1 MDTRQGKYLK
11 VCNLARHNHNSRHS
25 RKSRRFTLAV
35 AIVGLVVVSSASS
48 SETNGAGETSTATTA
63 QSADDAIAHWALE
76 EGTGTA
82 AMDSVNGL
90 VATLAPRAAWASGRF
105 GSGVA
110 LDGASGYVGAPIID
124 VTGSAPTLAA
134 WVKIDGYPG
143 RTEQR
148 IISKAT
154 GSSQQAHY
162 WMLGQVKS
170 RGKNRLQFQLK
181 TGNTTTRLVATTG
194 ELPTGAWFHAA
205 ATYDGAYVRL
215 FLDGEEVGRT
225 AKSGLLATDASAPVD
240 IGRSPDG
247 SNYLRG
253 TIDDVRIYGRA
264 LGAGEIASIMD
275 GPGESPNE
283 PPSVQLTSPASGAT
297 FTAPATIAL
306 TAAASRSGAPAVGRA
321 VLFGRYAPRHRHD
334 RAVRFHL
341 VLRSG
346 RFVLAHCRR
355 ARRRRRGSDVCC
367 RDDHRLGAG
376 ARSLAGGLH
385 SLAGPRLAGD
395 QLTARDLRSRCGPQ
409 HRHAGRDVQS
419 RQARARRERRDLHR
433 SHGVLRS
440 ACGGQLCSN
449 GERRWRGREFPK

>member
-1 MDTRQGKYLK
+1 
-11 VCNLARHNHNSRHS
+11 V
-25 RKSRRFTLAV
+25 LAV
-35 AIVGLVVVSSASS
+35 AIVGLVVLSSASS

-63 QSADDAIAHWALE
+63 QSPDGAIAHWALE

-90 VATLAPRAAWASGRF
+90 VATLSPGATWASGRF

-124 VTGSAPTLAA
+124 ISGSALTLAA
-134 WVKIDGYPG
+134 WVKIDSYPG

-162 WMLGQVKS
+162 WMLGQAKN
-170 RGKNRLQFQLK
+170 RGKNRLQFQMK

-225 AKSGLLATDASAPVD
+225 PKSGLITTDASAPVD

-253 TIDDVRIYGRA
+253 TIDEVRIYARA

-283 PPSVQLTSPASGAT
+283 PPAVQLTSPVAGAT

-306 TAAASRSGAPAVGRA
+306 TATASDPENRFSDVQFFSGTTLLATDASAPYEFTWLSVPAGLYSLTAVARDADGGVATTAVVTITVSALVPDPWQVAFTASADHDSLVTSYLLEIFAAGADPNTATPVANSNLGKPVPDVNGEIFIDRTTFFEALAMGSYVATVRAVGEGGNSRSEPIA
-321 VLFGRYAPRHRHD
+321 F
-334 RAVRFHL
+334 
-341 VLRSG
+341 
-346 RFVLAHCRR
+346 
-355 ARRRRRGSDVCC
+355 
-367 RDDHRLGAG
+367 
-376 ARSLAGGLH
+376 
-385 SLAGPRLAGD
+385 
-395 QLTARDLRSRCGPQ
+395 SR
-409 HRHAGRDVQS
+409 
-419 RQARARRERRDLHR
+419 
-433 SHGVLRS
+433 
-440 ACGGQLCSN
+440 
-449 GERRWRGREFPK
+449 